1 MFERLEIYLEK
12 MIFGGADP
20 KWSGKAKILIT
31 YDEIQNKTYCYYEN
45 AIDPWHENPC
55 DPENEYF
62 LTQNNFSLQGND
74 LVKEI
79 ETTNFRNWYEL
90 VGSESKYFGHTV
102 ICKIKYND
110 LNGPTKTI
118 ELENGVPTEFFL
130 LFSILEKYFIYTE
143 FFKVKQID
151 NFYEIYC
158 RNILLFRAP
167 ISWNDKVKSKQALKN
182 LTRYIDIF
190 KGKKKFGTW
199 KKAYHSFCIYYIPE
213 VYEFKKE
220 VMNIIQQCRDLYL
233 DWDIE
238 EEKNIF
244 LDLQLLEYEKD
255 SIAYKKLLINNK
267 AAIQLLLFYI
277 DEYLNSEAIESKKL
291 EEALKDGTIVNIL
304 EFIKEYNHF

>member
-1 MFERLEIYLEK
+1 MFERLEIHLEK
-12 MIFGGADP
+12 MIYGGASLQ
-20 KWSGKAKILIT
+20 WSGKADILIT
-31 YDEIQNKTYCYYEN
+31 YDEIKNKTYCYYLNE
-45 AIDPWHENPC
+45 IHPWYENPC
-55 DPENEYF
+55 DLKNEYF
-62 LTQNNFSLQGND
+62 LAQNNFNLQGND

-79 ETTNFRNWYEL
+79 ETTNFRNWYDI
-90 VGSESKYFGHTV
+90 VGSVFKYFGHTV
-102 ICKIKYND
+102 ICNIKYND
-110 LNGPTKTI
+110 LNGPTETI

-130 LFSILEKYFIYTE
+130 LFSILEKYFTYTE
-143 FFKVKQID
+143 FFKVQQID

-158 RNILLFRAP
+158 RNILLFKAP
-167 ISWNDKVKSKQALKN
+167 VAWNDNAKSIQVLKN

-199 KKAYHSFCIYYIPE
+199 KKAYHSVCIYYIPE
-213 VYEFKKE
+213 VYEFKNE

-267 AAIQLLLFYI
+267 SAIHLLLLYI